1 MSLRSIHT
9 KVPLQIAPLTNLYH
23 KPGTWRLGAL
33 SVEKVISR
41 LLILTVLFWVVALIP
56 TEAQQRNQPATLSF
70 SDGDLDKEE
79 GDRVIER
86 FRSLRWRGDF
96 SFKFELRNIPRR
108 GRGSVFIGE
117 LWGKT
122 NKSGPLHRVII
133 SSTDHEDPKI
143 IDLIS
148 QNGLEPHIWVFSGN
162 PEAPVLELNENDMF
176 SPLLEGLQYSPFDLQ
191 MPFIYWDNYVY
202 EGANRTKGRKA
213 YRFLFY
219 PPDTIAKINPDL
231 GAVRVYLDAK
241 FNALLKAEML
251 DPEGRPIRS
260 YKIIKLKK
268 VQDQMIP
275 RVIDL
280 VDVRTRNK
288 TRFTVVA
295 AAMNLQ
301 LPQSNFRPQEFA
313 KEPVKIPLD
322 QFEFLE

>member
-1 MSLRSIHT
+1 M
-9 KVPLQIAPLTNLYH
+9 VAF
-23 KPGTWRLGAL
+23 
-33 SVEKVISR
+33 IS
-41 LLILTVLFWVVALIP
+41 A
-56 TEAQQRNQPATLSF
+56 EAQPGNRPATLSF
-70 SDGDLDKEE
+70 SDGGFDKEE

-86 FRSLRWRGDF
+86 FRSLRWSGDF
-96 SFKFELRNIPRR
+96 FFKFELRNIPRR
-108 GRGSVFIGE
+108 GRGPVFTGK
-117 LWGKT
+117 LWGKS
-122 NKSGPLHRVII
+122 NEAGPLHRVII
-133 SSTDHEDPKI
+133 SSTAREDPEI
-143 IDLIS
+143 VDLIS
-148 QNGLEPHIWVFSGN
+148 QNGPKAHIWVYSGN
-162 PEAPVLELNENDMF
+162 PDVPVRELGENDLF

-213 YRFLFY
+213 YQFLFY
-219 PPDTIAKINPDL
+219 PPDSITEKNPEL

-241 FNALLKAEML
+241 FNALLKAELL

-288 TRFTVVA
+288 TRFTVMA

-301 LPQSNFRPQEFA
+301 LPPSNFRPQELG
-313 KEPVKIPLD
+313 KEPVEIPME
-322 QFEFLE
+322 QFEFLK

>member
-1 MSLRSIHT
+1 LIRT
-9 KVPLQIAPLTNLYH
+9 KVSLKINPLTNLYH

-33 SVEKVISR
+33 SVEKVISK
-41 LLILTVLFWVVALIP
+41 LLISTVLFWVAALIP
-56 TEAQQRNQPATLSF
+56 AEAQPRGRPATLSF
-70 SDGDLDKEE
+70 SNGGLNKEE
-79 GDRVIER
+79 GDLVIER
-86 FRSLRWRGDF
+86 FRRLRWNGDF

-108 GRGSVFIGE
+108 GQGSVFLGD

-122 NKSGPLHRVII
+122 NEAGPLHRVII

-162 PEAPVLELNENDMF
+162 TNIPVRELDENDMF
-176 SPLLEGLQYSPFDLQ
+176 SPLFEGLQYSPFDLQ

-219 PPDTIAKINPDL
+219 PPESFAKINPEL

-241 FNALLKAEML
+241 FNALLKAEIL
-251 DPEGRPIRS
+251 DPDGRSIRA
-260 YKIIKLKK
+260 YKIISLKK

-275 RVIDL
+275 RVIDI

-301 LPQSNFRPQEFA
+301 LPHSNFRPQEFG
-313 KEPVKIPLD
+313 KEPVEIPLD